1 MLSLKSRSAQLCSH
15 LSVLVW
21 VASLVTGA
29 MLVARCG
36 AGLQRPRD
44 TPGLVRSASLL
55 TGSLMLAM
63 VGLRALAAA
72 SSRWPDTS
80 LVVRRVSLSLVLLC
94 VLAQLTSLGLMWWA
108 SFSLA
113 STHLVTPDNCF
124 CVAEAAARHVPN
136 YLADTLHLNV
146 SCPAVPGA
154 TCAAVFRETEVNMG
168 HGASANIYQ
177 VT

>member
-1 MLSLKSRSAQLCSH
+1 
-15 LSVLVW
+15 
-21 VASLVTGA
+21 
-29 MLVARCG
+29 
-36 AGLQRPRD
+36 
-44 TPGLVRSASLL
+44 
-55 TGSLMLAM
+55 MLAM

-72 SSRWPDTS
+72 SSRWPDSS
-80 LVVRRVSLSLVLLC
+80 LVVRRGSLSLVLLC

-168 HGASANIYQ
+168 PLPISIR
-177 VT
+177 